1 MSLFEIEVLWP
12 KGTYMLPGYLGHHV
26 EKLRF
31 SSFEKAVEM
40 LKSQGLVYVYYDE
53 YLDCE
58 SQVTLPQVYETRGQ
72 FFVHNEDGG
81 VVVRVVASI
90 EWETVLVD

>member
-12 KGTYMLPGYLGHHV
+12 SGTYMLPEYRGHLV

-31 SSFEKAVEM
+31 KSFDQAVEK

-81 VVVRVVASI
+81 AVVRVIAAI
-90 EWETVLVD
+90 EWETVLVE